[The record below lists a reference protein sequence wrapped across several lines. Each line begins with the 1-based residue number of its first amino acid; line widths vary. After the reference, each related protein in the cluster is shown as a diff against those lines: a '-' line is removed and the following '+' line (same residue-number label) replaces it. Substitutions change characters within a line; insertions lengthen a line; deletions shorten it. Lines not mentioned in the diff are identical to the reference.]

1 VSFLRRLREA
11 GWPGAVLVVLI
22 IVAVALDALDGCT
35 Q

>member
-1 VSFLRRLREA
+1 VTFLRRLREA

-22 IVAVALDALDGCT
+22 IVTVALDTLDGCT